1 MSSSPPI
8 WSKISDVCSN
18 HLVPINFVFRIVPLN
33 YPAFSNIKVVRI
45 VAGCE
50 EKARHLEGRIG

>member
-1 MSSSPPI
+1 M
-8 WSKISDVCSN
+8 WSKISEAVGSN
-18 HLVPINFVFRIVPLN
+18 HLIHTNFVFRIVPLN

-50 EKARHLEGRIG
+50 EKARHVEGRIG